1 MYLPVFLIIFLLVLL
16 LLLANFRI
24 HVELIAKDADITYTI
39 KGTILKYIPIFE
51 IKSGTEKK
59 GRKKWRLGLKEKKT
73 VRTNFLNLIAG
84 AIRKKQR
91 ENAPY

>member
-39 KGTILKYIPIFE
+39 KGTGTTK
-51 IKSGTEKK
+51 KSGQ
-59 GRKKWRLGLKEKKT
+59 GR
-73 VRTNFLNLIAG
+73 
-84 AIRKKQR
+84 
-91 ENAPY
+91 